1 MLEVF
6 DQGGFIMEL
15 PVNHGDDV
23 SDVAIGQSLGSSQ
36 GNDPAQ

>member
-15 PVNHGDDV
+15 PINHRNDVGDV
-23 SDVAIGQSLGSSQ
+23 TNRQSLGSS
-36 GNDPAQ
+36 